1 MKIDLTRKNLVIELK
16 ESIKLE
22 NDQFID
28 KCINLVN
35 KKYSISIESA
45 EIREKLRLFRLKLR
59 EKYIKHQY
67 NFERLIKSES
77 EWLNNVVFDE
87 EFNVTDNM
95 TSVVSPS
102 TSNTPKNGIF

>member
-35 KKYSISIESA
+35 KKYSISN
-45 EIREKLRLFRLKLR
+45 KFL
-59 EKYIKHQY
+59 
-67 NFERLIKSES
+67 SETNLS
-77 EWLNNVVFDE
+77 
-87 EFNVTDNM
+87 
-95 TSVVSPS
+95 
-102 TSNTPKNGIF
+102 K